1 MRSLRRLSTITF
13 LCTALLL
20 GMLLIAGYSQNRM
33 MDAYNTIVKQSE
45 STIFLFSTI
54 REQTT
59 EALLTQNASQIQ
71 AAARE
76 IEQLHGRY
84 TDMLESR
91 LIPGQYKISFLKEID
106 LEQVAIDLR
115 SMAEAPTDT
124 TQALAIV
131 SQLRQINNQ
140 FLQFDRIVVSE
151 MKNRVMGYQKKAL
164 VLMGL
169 IVALTS
175 FTLIIL
181 YKKSVK
187 PLIILAEQSKNALV
201 NKTPLELNDEY
212 TSSIE
217 VKTLIS
223 SFNHLLQLPPE
234 AALHNDTPSPREA
247 EFFSIVNEVTNRLNG
262 IINYSQLLADYCEAE
277 KVGDEQKEILYK
289 IMENGEKSAKILQ
302 KSLHGGE
309 K

>member
-1 MRSLRRLSTITF
+1 MRSLRRLSTFTF
-13 LCTALLL
+13 LCTAILL
-20 GMLLIAGYSQNRM
+20 GMLLVAGYYQNRM
-33 MDAYNTIVKQSE
+33 MDTYSTIVKQSE
-45 STIFLFSTI
+45 STIFFYSTI

-59 EALLTQNASQIQ
+59 EALLTQNASQLQ

-106 LEQVAIDLR
+106 LEQVAINLK
-115 SMAEAPTDT
+115 SMAESPTDT

-187 PLIILAEQSKNALV
+187 PLIILAEQSKKALA
-201 NKTPLELNDEY
+201 NKTPLELDDEN
-212 TSSIE
+212 TGSLE
-217 VKTLIS
+217 VKALIS
-223 SFNHLLQLPPE
+223 AFNQLLQLPPD
-234 AALHNDTPSPREA
+234 ATRHNNTPSPREA

-277 KVGDEQKEILYK
+277 KVGDEQKQILYK
-289 IMENGEKSAKILQ
+289 IIENGEKSAKILQ
-302 KSLHGGE
+302 KSLHGGDI
-309 K
+309 